1 MKPWDSLM
9 SPIGIVRRYDPA
21 KTEKA
26 NAGQPEDRDCP
37 FHRLSVRIEAALGIP
52 ACLSHLC
59 YKGAEMRHSRLG
71 NSGLGISKLAFGAMT
86 MGRSEERRVG
96 KEGGSQGG
104 SW

>member
-59 YKGAEMRHSRLG
+59 YKGADMRYSRIG
-71 NSGLGISKLAFGAMT
+71 NCGLVISTLHFGPMNQ
-86 MGRSEERRVG
+86 GDRLERPCGG
-96 KEGGSQGG
+96 KRGNG
-104 SW
+104 